1 MEKIKKRLLKTK
13 TSSTLQI
20 NELSLDLEKK
30 GQKVYKFGLG
40 QSPFPVPESLVKELQ
55 KNADKKDYLKCVRF
69 IRIKRSCCKV
79 SFYKK

>member
-30 GQKVYKFGLG
+30 GVLKRNPGKGRSISYALFKDLTFL
-40 QSPFPVPESLVKELQ
+40 
-55 KNADKKDYLKCVRF
+55 DK
-69 IRIKRSCCKV
+69 S
-79 SFYKK
+79 

>member
-40 QSPFPVPESLVKELQ
+40 
-55 KNADKKDYLKCVRF
+55 
-69 IRIKRSCCKV
+69 
-79 SFYKK
+79 